1 MKHSSDD
8 AEVEHGQR
16 YAHQSLIVFLF
27 FLFDD
32 EYPMNQRRDN
42 REGETNV
49 KDKERERQ
57 SVFAALI
64 LLAVVFLRAPTNLAS
79 PATLIL
85 LMCLD
90 SSP

>member
-1 MKHSSDD
+1 MILRLNVDKGMHIK
-8 AEVEHGQR
+8 V
-16 YAHQSLIVFLF
+16 SLFCF
-27 FLFDD
+27 FFVLFDD

-57 SVFAALI
+57 SAFAALI

-90 SSP
+90 SSA